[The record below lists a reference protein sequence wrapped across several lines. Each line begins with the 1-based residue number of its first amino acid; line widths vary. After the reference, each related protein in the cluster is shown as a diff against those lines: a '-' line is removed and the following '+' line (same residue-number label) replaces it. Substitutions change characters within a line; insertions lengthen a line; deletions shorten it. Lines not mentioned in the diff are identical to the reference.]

1 MVKMIDNKLLKKV
14 VSDVLGVPVS
24 AITDESSP
32 GNIEKWDS
40 MSHINLVMAIEAEF
54 DVSLTPE
61 DTMDML
67 SVKLIRIILN
77 DKVGE

>member
-1 MVKMIDNKLLKKV
+1 MKIIDNEILKKV
-14 VSDVLGVPVS
+14 ISDVLGVSVDT
-24 AITDESSP
+24 ITDESSP
-32 GNIEKWDS
+32 DNIEKWDS

-77 DKVGE
+77 EKMVDR

>member
-32 GNIEKWDS
+32 DNIEKWDS
-40 MSHINLVMAIEAEF
+40 MSHING
-54 DVSLTPE
+54 VSDRSTIVG
-61 DTMDML
+61 M
-67 SVKLIRIILN
+67 SKAA
-77 DKVGE
+77 DK